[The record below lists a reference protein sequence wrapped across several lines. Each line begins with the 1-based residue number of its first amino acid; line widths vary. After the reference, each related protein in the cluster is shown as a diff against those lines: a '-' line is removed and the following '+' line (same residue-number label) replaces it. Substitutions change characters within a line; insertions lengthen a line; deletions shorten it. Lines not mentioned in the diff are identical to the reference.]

1 MKMSSTFVTRS
12 LKTMTLAA
20 LALGASSV
28 FAAGESPVGRW
39 QTIDDETGKPKSIVE
54 IKEVNGELQGSV
66 VELINPSKPN
76 PTCEKCEGD
85 RKDKPIQ
92 GMTILW
98 GVKKDGDSWGDG
110 KILDPQ
116 KGKVY
121 GAKLEP
127 EAGGQKLKVRGY
139 LGVSA
144 LGRTQE
150 WVRAQ

>member
-98 GVKKDGDSWGDG
+98 GVKKDGNGWGDG

-139 LGVSA
+139 LGVAA

>member
-98 GVKKDGDSWGDG
+98 GIKKDGNGWGDG

>member
-98 GVKKDGDSWGDG
+98 GVKKDGNGWGDG